1 MQRALAQLEQ
11 FELDS
16 LLVTTP
22 ENVRYLSGFTSPE
35 DGEVILGPEG
45 ALLLTDGRY
54 TVEAARVAKIPY
66 RIVAQRGRDEIYREL
81 LKGKVGFE
89 AEHLTVAR
97 LEALRRAV
105 PVDWRSTSKLIENLR
120 LYKTPAEVALIQ
132 QAATIADS
140 ALAEILPNVH
150 PGLTELELALDLEA
164 AMRKGGAEGI
174 AFTTIVASGERSA
187 MPHGAASSKPL
198 AAGELI
204 TVDFGAFYAGYHSDM
219 TRTFALGQLAQELEA
234 IFNAVLEAEETV
246 LAAVRPGIGMAEL
259 DHMAREVLEKFHY
272 AQYFTHS
279 LGHGVGL
286 AIHEAPA
293 LWSGAEGNLEAGMII
308 TIEPGVYI
316 PGLGGCRI
324 EDLVYVDEKGY
335 QTLSH
340 APKAL
345 YL

>member
-1 MQRALAQLEQ
+1 MQRALALLEPL
-11 FELDS
+11 ELDF
-16 LLVTTP
+16 LLVSTP

-35 DGEVILGPEG
+35 DGEVVLSREG

-66 RIVAQRGRDEIYREL
+66 KIVPQRGREQIYREL

-97 LEALRRAV
+97 LEALKQAV
-105 PVDWRSTSKLIENLR
+105 PVEWYPTTKVIENLR
-120 LYKTPAEVALIQ
+120 LYKSPEEVALIQ
-132 QAATIADS
+132 QAAAIADS
-140 ALAEILPNVH
+140 ALAEILPNIH

-164 AMRKGGAEGI
+164 AMRKGGAEAI

-187 MPHGAASSKPL
+187 MPHGAASSKPVV
-198 AAGELI
+198 AGELI
-204 TVDFGAFYAGYHSDM
+204 TVDFGARYSGYHSDM
-219 TRTFALGQLAQELEA
+219 TRTFALGELAKELEA
-234 IFNAVLEAEETV
+234 IFYAVLEAEETA

-259 DHMAREVLEKFHY
+259 DQVARAILEKHGY

-293 LWSGAEGNLEAGMII
+293 LWSGAEGNLEAGMVI

-324 EDLVYVDEKGY
+324 EDLVYVDENGY

-345 YL
+345 YI